1 MWSFIGSSIRREIEM
16 KRLLFAL
23 MLLAALPLAAQE
35 PKNPIYTPRVFILKY
50 ADPNQLS
57 NLFRVFVGSITQ
69 NHEMHAIAV
78 SGSPE
83 AIATIEDAIKRLDV
97 PPPPPQNIEL
107 TVYYVIGGDS
117 ENAGGVLPKDLDS
130 VATQLKNA
138 FPFKTYRLLDALEL
152 RTRNGQGGD
161 GSGSPGPNAGGLG
174 ATVTQFHMNSASV
187 SQDGSSVRIDSM
199 KAGVKLPVAKA
210 TTEGG
215 YTYVDL
221 GVNADVDIKPG
232 QKVVV
237 GHLSMGQ
244 NQALFL
250 VLMVRVVN

>member
-1 MWSFIGSSIRREIEM
+1 M
-16 KRLLFAL
+16 
-23 MLLAALPLAAQE
+23 AA
-35 PKNPIYTPRVFILKY
+35 
-50 ADPNQLS
+50 
-57 NLFRVFVGSITQ
+57 
-69 NHEMHAIAV
+69 
-78 SGSPE
+78 
-83 AIATIEDAIKRLDV
+83 IEDAIKRLDV

-107 TVYYVIGGDS
+107 TVYYLIGGDN
-117 ENAGGVLPKDLDS
+117 EGTGNALPKDLDS

-138 FPFKTYRLLDALEL
+138 FPFKAYRLLDALEL

-161 GSGSPGPNAGGLG
+161 GSGSPGPNAAGLG

-187 SQDGSSVRIDSM
+187 SQDGSSVRIDNM
-199 KAGVKLPVAKA
+199 KAGVKLPVAKS

-221 GVNADVDIKPG
+221 GVNADVDVKPG

-250 VLMVRVVN
+250 VLTARVVN